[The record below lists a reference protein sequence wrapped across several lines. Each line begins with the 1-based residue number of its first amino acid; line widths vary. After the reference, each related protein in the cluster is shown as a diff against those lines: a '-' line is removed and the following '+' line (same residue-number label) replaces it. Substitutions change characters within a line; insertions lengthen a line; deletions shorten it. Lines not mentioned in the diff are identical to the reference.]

1 MTGREGVMV
10 TNWAE
15 VERCCTGARKGHST
29 TNPSVCLAQS
39 QLASHPAMLSLLIV
53 SSSVTSL
60 SVGVGARFAFMHMGT
75 FTVTGFGTS
84 KPARKGEHRLPLTPP
99 PVSSKSKGRALEDKE
114 KLDKSFKL

>member
-53 SSSVTSL
+53 SSSVTSYVL
-60 SVGVGARFAFMHMGT
+60 VSRSWSQICFHAYGHFYSHRLWHEQTCSEG
-75 FTVTGFGTS
+75 GTS
-84 KPARKGEHRLPLTPP
+84 LTFDTP
-99 PVSSKSKGRALEDKE
+99 SRQ
-114 KLDKSFKL
+114 